1 MATIIIKLEH
11 SNLLQHSREGVKI
24 QKIVSSISPSTFVK
38 LLFKADIKVNP
49 RTATVNPITKSIYE
63 TLDKSPELFW
73 YKTKGILLSTEECE
87 ILDRGRVRLSLDNV
101 DYEGIMDGGHN
112 TFAIARFIIDKLFDI
127 SFKTW
132 DECKKFWNENYDNIS
147 ERFEQVKER
156 FKFSIPIEILS
167 PSHETGALD
176 EFYDYI
182 SEICSARNN
191 NVQLR
196 ETAKGNQVG
205 YYEYLKKKLVA
216 YEIIWKTGS
225 SGKIKAEDVISLATL
240 PLLFL
245 QDKGLLPQDIKTLNK
260 ISVYSQKSKCVDY
273 FNEVLAHSD
282 VSEGEKGKYILK
294 NEIVKSALDLVE
306 DIIKFYDRLY
316 LEFPNLYVTG
326 HGKFGRIGE
335 VKTKDTDTLFGT
347 SEERCK
353 YQYPHGYFYPLL
365 CGLTNLMRYDEREQ
379 KVMWKVNPMMLN
391 FEQLD
396 FSQYIALI
404 KMLNYDPQKVGKTQP
419 MYREAENIFD
429 KVV

>member
-24 QKIVSSISPSTFVK
+24 QKIVSSISPLTFIK
-38 LLFKADIKVNP
+38 LLFKADTKVNP

-87 ILDRGRVRLSLDNV
+87 ILDRGRVRISLDNA

-112 TFAIARFIIDKLFDI
+112 TFAIARFIIDKLYGI
-127 SFKTW
+127 S
-132 DECKKFWNENYDNIS
+132 
-147 ERFEQVKER
+147 
-156 FKFSIPIEILS
+156 LS
-167 PSHETGALD
+167 PSDEIGALD

-205 YYEYLKKKLVA
+205 YYEYLKDKL
-216 YEIIWKTGS
+216 YDYKIIWKTGS
-225 SGKIKAEDVISLATL
+225 IGKIKAEDVISLATL

-260 ISVYSQKSKCVDY
+260 ISIYSQKSKCVDY
-273 FNEVLAHSD
+273 FNEVLAHSA

-306 DIIKFYDRLY
+306 DIIKFYDKLY
-316 LEFPNLYVTG
+316 FEFPDLYGTS

-335 VKTKDTDTLFGT
+335 VKIKDNDVPFGT
-347 SEERCK
+347 IEEKAK

-365 CGLTNLMRYDEREQ
+365 CGLTNLMKYDEHEQ
-379 KVMWKVNPMMLN
+379 KVVWKINPMMLN

-429 KVV
+429 KVM

>member
-24 QKIVSSISPSTFVK
+24 QKIVSSISPLTFIK
-38 LLFKADIKVNP
+38 LLFKADTKVNP

-87 ILDRGRVRLSLDNV
+87 ILDRGRVRISLDNA

-112 TFAIARFIIDKLFDI
+112 TFAIARFIIDKLYGI

-132 DECKKFWNENYDNIS
+132 DECKKFWDENYDNVL
-147 ERFEQVKER
+147 ERFEQVKEQ

-167 PSHETGALD
+167 PSDETGALD
-176 EFYDYI
+176 EFSDYI

-205 YYEYLKKKLVA
+205 YYEYLKDKL
-216 YEIIWKTGS
+216 YDYKIIWKTGS
-225 SGKIKAEDVISLATL
+225 IGKIKAEDVISLATL

-260 ISVYSQKSKCVDY
+260 ISIYSQKSKCVDY
-273 FNEVLAHSD
+273 FNEVLAHSA

-306 DIIKFYDRLY
+306 DIIKFYDKLY
-316 LEFPNLYVTG
+316 FEFPDLYGTS

-335 VKTKDTDTLFGT
+335 VKIKENDVPFGT
-347 SEERCK
+347 IEEKAK

-365 CGLTNLMRYDEREQ
+365 CGLTNLMKYDEHEQ
-379 KVMWKVNPMMLN
+379 KVVWKINPMMLN

-429 KVV
+429 KVM